1 MMMAQTTTIP
11 IDPVVR
17 DRLRA
22 FGSAGMTYS
31 EIVTAVLDKI
41 EMQKFFRETE
51 ARLNDPAV
59 QWVDHDDI
67 QWD

>member
-11 IDPVVR
+11 IDPLVR

-22 FGSAGMTYS
+22 FGTAGMTYS

-41 EMQKFFRETE
+41 EMEKFLAEMQRIVD
-51 ARLNDPAV
+51 DPKTV
-59 QWVDHDDI
+59 WVDFDDVK
-67 QWD
+67 WD